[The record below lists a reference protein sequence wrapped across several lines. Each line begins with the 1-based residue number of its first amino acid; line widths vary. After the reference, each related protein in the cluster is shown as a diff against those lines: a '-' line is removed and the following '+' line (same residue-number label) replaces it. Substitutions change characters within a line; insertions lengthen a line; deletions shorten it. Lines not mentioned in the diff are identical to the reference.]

1 MAGLAVD
8 GAGWGVDFLTS
19 LGKKY
24 NPNKLSIVRLEESA
38 AYNPVAKNLMDDI
51 GRFGDDAAENA
62 GKNVA
67 TGSAATRINI
77 KTGDNKTGMTHAWN
91 NHGGDMSRTNKSQ
104 FTISKD
110 EVISILKD
118 KNTVNTPAYRLPS
131 GDYVRNV
138 DTGRIIGHN
147 AKGDNPGP
155 TSMITV
161 ITDKKGNLVT
171 TYPSEPKP

>member
-8 GAGWGVDFLTS
+8 GVGWGVDFLTS
-19 LGKKY
+19 IGKKGR
-24 NPNKLSIVRLEESA
+24 NPFDPSIAQVEKSTP
-38 AYNPVAKNLMDDI
+38 YNPVAKDLMDDI
-51 GRFGDDAAENA
+51 GRFGEKEV
-62 GKNVA
+62 G
-67 TGSAATRINI
+67 TGSVATRINI
-77 KTGDNKTGMTHAWN
+77 KTGDNKAGMTHAWN

-110 EVISILKD
+110 EVVSILQD
-118 KNTVNTPAYRLPS
+118 KKTINTPAYRLPS

-147 AKGDNPGP
+147 AKGKNTGP
-155 TSMITV
+155 TSIMSV

-171 TYPSEPKP
+171 TYPGTTSIP